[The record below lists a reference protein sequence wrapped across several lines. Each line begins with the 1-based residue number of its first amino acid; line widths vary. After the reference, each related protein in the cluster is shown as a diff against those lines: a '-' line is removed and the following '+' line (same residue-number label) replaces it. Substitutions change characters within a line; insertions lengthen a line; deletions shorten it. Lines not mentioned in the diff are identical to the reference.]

1 MVSKNKSKMKLH
13 IDVETY
19 SSIDIR
25 SSGAYKYCESVD
37 FEILMVAYAFDAEQ
51 VKIVDL
57 ARGDKLPVELTDALL
72 DPNIEKWA
80 HNANFERN
88 CFRAIGYDIPIE
100 QMHCSAVKAAYCGL
114 PISLSDISEALNL
127 EEFGKLSTGKA
138 LIRQFCVPIKPTKSN
153 GMKLRNFWF
162 HDKEAWDEFKAY
174 CIGDV
179 IAERKIEEILD
190 KYEMPEFE
198 RLNYL
203 LDQEINDRGML
214 VDLDMAKNA
223 QKIDKLHS
231 KKMRDRL
238 KELTGLENPN
248 SPKQLSEWLSK
259 AMKENIKSI
268 AKAQVE
274 AMLDRA
280 KTDAVREVLTLRLM
294 SSKSSVKKYKAME
307 DCAGEDNRVR
317 GLFQFYGANRT
328 GRWAGRLVQL
338 QNLPRN
344 YLKGLDTARK
354 LISEGKYEDI
364 LLFYE
369 NISDVLSQLI
379 RTTFIAKENH
389 TLAVADFSSIE
400 ARVIAWLANEQWKL
414 DVFNTHGKI
423 YEAVASRMFDVPIEE
438 VTPGSKLRER
448 GKNSELALGYQGGVN
463 ALERFIG
470 QNSDVTTNEL
480 QEMVRLWR
488 AENQSIVKFWY
499 MVNAA
504 AIRAVKTRKKVT
516 LKQYKDIT
524 FEYIGDSLTIL
535 LPSGRRLFYSNATI
549 FTNRFGSTAVKYKG
563 LDQETKKWWWVDTYG
578 GKIAENITQAVAR
591 DVLAYSMQK
600 LRKMNHDVVMHVHD
614 EVACE
619 VLEKGADNTLK
630 IICDTMGEEIPWAK
644 GLPLNADGYVT
655 KYYKKD

>member
-37 FEILMVAYAFDAEQ
+37 FEILMVAYAFGAEQ

-280 KTDAVREVLTLRLM
+280 KTDADR
-294 SSKSSVKKYKAME
+294 KS
-307 DCAGEDNRVR
+307 
-317 GLFQFYGANRT
+317 
-328 GRWAGRLVQL
+328 
-338 QNLPRN
+338 
-344 YLKGLDTARK
+344 
-354 LISEGKYEDI
+354 
-364 LLFYE
+364 
-369 NISDVLSQLI
+369 
-379 RTTFIAKENH
+379 
-389 TLAVADFSSIE
+389 
-400 ARVIAWLANEQWKL
+400 
-414 DVFNTHGKI
+414 
-423 YEAVASRMFDVPIEE
+423 
-438 VTPGSKLRER
+438 
-448 GKNSELALGYQGGVN
+448 
-463 ALERFIG
+463 
-470 QNSDVTTNEL
+470 
-480 QEMVRLWR
+480 
-488 AENQSIVKFWY
+488 
-499 MVNAA
+499 
-504 AIRAVKTRKKVT
+504 
-516 LKQYKDIT
+516 
-524 FEYIGDSLTIL
+524 
-535 LPSGRRLFYSNATI
+535 
-549 FTNRFGSTAVKYKG
+549 
-563 LDQETKKWWWVDTYG
+563 
-578 GKIAENITQAVAR
+578 
-591 DVLAYSMQK
+591 
-600 LRKMNHDVVMHVHD
+600 VV
-614 EVACE
+614 
-619 VLEKGADNTLK
+619 
-630 IICDTMGEEIPWAK
+630 
-644 GLPLNADGYVT
+644 
-655 KYYKKD
+655 